1 MSLIPEDGLHQ
12 DSFSKHP
19 YFNTIKMLRLSTTSP
34 QTFPPKTDMKPNR
47 KHYQDTDSGNKRQ
60 KNPPNGITLE
70 ATFLT

>member
-1 MSLIPEDGLHQ
+1 MLH
-12 DSFSKHP
+12 
-19 YFNTIKMLRLSTTSP
+19 LSTTSP